1 MVTYKLHFFFF
12 KFLELQTTF
21 GNLYQLMAI
30 LTTYDN
36 FLVLLVFFFVVN
48 FLTFL
53 EIFEKF
59 GQFIAIY
66 GNFQWQ
72 PVAV

>member
-36 FLVLLVFFFVVN
+36 FLVLLVFF
-48 FLTFL
+48 LTFL
-53 EIFEKF
+53 EIFEKI

>member
-36 FLVLLVFFFVVN
+36 FLVLLVFF
-48 FLTFL
+48 LCKFL
-53 EIFEKF
+53 EFFEKF
-59 GQFIAIY
+59 WQFIAIY

>member
-36 FLVLLVFFFVVN
+36 FLVLLVFFSS
-48 FLTFL
+48 
-53 EIFEKF
+53 
-59 GQFIAIY
+59 
-66 GNFQWQ
+66 
-72 PVAV
+72 